1 VFNRSEKIAL
11 LFLCASLVVG
21 GAVSIVDS
29 YDPDRLVDFRVARAA
44 VQVPAAEDTALEA
57 VTAIRIDVN
66 TATAKELASL
76 PSIGPATA
84 KRIIAYRTEHGR
96 FAALEALRHVKG
108 IGPRTVEK
116 LEPLATVESSQQA
129 NP

>member
-1 VFNRSEKIAL
+1 MFNRSEKIAL

-44 VQVPAAEDTALEA
+44 VQVPTAEDTPLEA
-57 VTAIRIDVN
+57 VALIRIDVN
-66 TATAKELASL
+66 T
-76 PSIGPATA
+76 ATA